1 MNAAPAGSTR
11 PDLGSLLPASP
22 DAYPQALDV
31 ARGLVLVV
39 RMSERAY
46 GAASFLDDRILGP
59 GTEGAWFTLASAAR
73 AAGAIAG
80 PRPLHFIFH
89 TGHVGSTLL
98 SRLLDE
104 AGTVLGLR
112 EPLPLRTLAEAQDV
126 LGRPE
131 SLLAAAQFEELLELC
146 LRLWSRGYGTTRAVI
161 VKATSS
167 AGRLAPALLARAPSS
182 RAVYLNLRAEPYL
195 AALLAG
201 ANSAADLRGH
211 GPGRMRRLL
220 DGRELPVAPLHAL
233 SLGEL
238 AALGWLTETLSQR
251 AAVAAAGARVLALD
265 FDDLLADLP
274 GQLSRVLGH
283 FGLQDGAVPA
293 RLAGSAALGRYSKA
307 PERSFSRTERD
318 RQLAESRRGHAA
330 EIAKGLAWLDRL
342 AAADAGIAAAVAGG
356 RP

>member
-131 SLLAAAQFEELLELC
+131 SLLAAAQFE
-146 LRLWSRGYGTTRAVI
+146 
-161 VKATSS
+161 
-167 AGRLAPALLARAPSS
+167 
-182 RAVYLNLRAEPYL
+182 
-195 AALLAG
+195 
-201 ANSAADLRGH
+201 
-211 GPGRMRRLL
+211 
-220 DGRELPVAPLHAL
+220 
-233 SLGEL
+233 
-238 AALGWLTETLSQR
+238 GWAIGVR
-251 AAVAAAGARVLALD
+251 
-265 FDDLLADLP
+265 
-274 GQLSRVLGH
+274 
-283 FGLQDGAVPA
+283 
-293 RLAGSAALGRYSKA
+293 
-307 PERSFSRTERD
+307 
-318 RQLAESRRGHAA
+318 RRGHFCPGGTDGNVDAVIGPPLEGVHKPLHVRAA
-330 EIAKGLAWLDRL
+330 EASEDYTLFGGVFGVD
-342 AAADAGIAAAVAGG
+342 AAVGICVF
-356 RP
+356 